1 MTGVERLAPCGASA
15 ARGAGLAALLLLLLQ
30 LPACASDLTE
40 NGGRFH
46 HGRLGF
52 VVDDPRAAAPE
63 WRLVR
68 VDGAELSFRS
78 PEGAA
83 MSMIVS
89 CDRGNGAPLPLLA
102 RQLLIGLEAPDLR
115 ESREVTVDG
124 VRAWLQVAEAREAG
138 RPVRLRTVTRP
149 GPPCSV
155 DWVLVG
161 ATDPAGRDGEFDRW
175 WASFRAAPD
184 APAAAAQEARP

>member
-15 ARGAGLAALLLLLLQ
+15 ARGAGIAALVLLLLQ
-30 LPACASDLTE
+30 LPACASDLAE
-40 NGGRFH
+40 GDGRFH
-46 HGRLGF
+46 HRRLGF
-52 VVDDPRAAAPE
+52 VVDDPRTAAPE
-63 WRLVR
+63 WRLVA
-68 VDGAELSFRS
+68 VDGAEIAFRS

-89 CDRGNGAPLPLLA
+89 CDRGHEVPLPLLA
-102 RQLLIGLEAPDLR
+102 RQLLIGLEAPSLR
-115 ESREVTVDG
+115 ESRAVTLDG
-124 VRAWLQVAEAREAG
+124 ARGWLQVAEARDAG

-161 ATDPAGRDGEFDRW
+161 AAGHGGREAEFDRW
-175 WASFRAAPD
+175 WASFRAVPD
-184 APAAAAQEARP
+184 APAAGAPETRP